1 MKKIILILILILIM
15 VTFLS
20 ADIYVKSMQQTKAFE
35 IMGKRSPERMEI
47 NEQWL
52 GKSKFA
58 QFSKDVNIIVDY
70 DKKMMFLIINREKIY
85 FELPLNFNRSELL
98 EMLPE
103 KIADIVKAIKITDVR
118 VNPDIEKK
126 KIANWDCFSS
136 EFSMVFMIPEINII
150 PKIKMKMWLTK
161 ELSFDYKKYKIGV
174 DEFMGQIVTKI
185 LSVDK
190 DSEKE
195 FEKLDKIEGF
205 PIGSEVI
212 IEMFGSE
219 IKAESQV
226 LEVTEKKAPAG
237 IYSPPQE
244 FTKKSFDLSQ
254 LGLRESII

>member
-1 MKKIILILILILIM
+1 MKKLILILVLILIT

-35 IMGKRSPERMEI
+35 IMGNRSPERMEI

-70 DKKMMFLIINREKIY
+70 EKEIMFLIINKEKIY

-103 KIADIVKAIKITDVR
+103 KIADIVKAIKITDVQ

-126 KIANWDCFSS
+126 KIANWDCYSN

-150 PKIKMKMWLTK
+150 PKFKIKMWLTK
-161 ELSFDYKKYKIGV
+161 DLPFDYKKYKSGM
-174 DEFMGQIVTKI
+174 DEFMEQFITEI
-185 LSVDK
+185 LNVDK

-195 FEKLDKIEGF
+195 FEKLNKIEGF
-205 PIGSEVI
+205 PVGSEMVV
-212 IEMFGSE
+212 EMFGSE
-219 IKAESQV
+219 IKVESQI
-226 LEVTEKKAPAG
+226 LEVTEKKAPPG
-237 IYSPPQE
+237 IYSLPKG
-244 FTKKSFDLSQ
+244 FTKKSFDSI
-254 LGLRESII
+254 LRK

>member
-1 MKKIILILILILIM
+1 MKKLILILVLILIT

-35 IMGKRSPERMEI
+35 IMGNRSPERMEI

-70 DKKMMFLIINREKIY
+70 EKEIMFLIINKEKIY

-103 KIADIVKAIKITDVR
+103 KIADIVKAIKITDVQ

-126 KIANWDCFSS
+126 KIANWDCYSN

-150 PKIKMKMWLTK
+150 PKFKIKMWLTK
-161 ELSFDYKKYKIGV
+161 DLPFDYKKYKSGM
-174 DEFMGQIVTKI
+174 DKFMEQFITEI
-185 LSVDK
+185 LNVDK

-195 FEKLDKIEGF
+195 FEKLNKIEGF
-205 PIGSEVI
+205 PVGSEMVV
-212 IEMFGSE
+212 EMFGSE
-219 IKAESQV
+219 IKVESQI
-226 LEVTEKKAPAG
+226 LEVTEKKAPPG
-237 IYSPPQE
+237 IYSLPKG
-244 FTKKSFDLSQ
+244 FTKKSFDSI
-254 LGLRESII
+254 LRK